1 MIKEFIERIGQVIRK
16 MLGREKIKDAIGVEV
31 AVSDKMANG
40 IDLWAKM
47 YKNEPPWKEKNIKLC
62 GLPAAIA
69 GEFARLVTLE
79 LKTEVTGNDFINEEY
94 QAVISDIRKYT
105 EYACA
110 KGGLAMKP
118 YASEGHIE
126 VDMVQADRFFP
137 TKFNS
142 RGEVTAAVFA
152 ESLTVGKKVY
162 TRLEYH
168 QHEGTMYHI
177 NNTAFVKQD
186 LDNVEVLGKEVPLT
200 AVPEWAN
207 LQEEVTLKNVKMPL
221 FAYFKIPNANN
232 VDDTSPLGVS
242 VYSRAINDIKE
253 ADNQW
258 TRLLWEFEGSELAID
273 ADITLF
279 KKDDKGNYEFPKG
292 KDRLFR
298 MMDLDD
304 NAEKYKVFAPAIRD
318 ENLINGFNAILR
330 RIEFN
335 VGLAYGTLSDPNTV
349 DKTAEEIKASKQRS
363 YSTVSDIQKSL
374 QTALEQLVY
383 AMDVMAQLSG
393 LSGRKKYEMIGAN
406 NVTIKTAE
414 GHDGTD
420 YIYSPEAVELY
431 GWICDKVDF
440 PDVNN
445 PNTLLKKAQEY
456 LNKCIN
462 LTTTIELTAVDLH
475 KIDVEIDAI
484 GLGDLI
490 PCVSTHHNLLSTPGD
505 KSTYYLVNKYEIDL
519 ENPSNT
525 KITLGKTLSTLSEK
539 TFSNEVT
546 FEKSVLIINNNVEK
560 VRETASGAND
570 KSDMAIS
577 IAQSK
582 DIEAITNLELDEIC
596 K

>member
-31 AVSDKMANG
+31 AVSDKMANE

-94 QAVISDIRKYT
+94 QAVVSDIRKYT

-142 RGEVTAAVFA
+142 RGVTAAVFA

-177 NNTAFVKQD
+177 NNKAFVKQD

-393 LSGRKKYEMIGAN
+393 LSGRKKYEMSFDWDDSIVIDKEQELASMQQ
-406 NVTIKTAE
+406 
-414 GHDGTD
+414 D
-420 YIYSPEAVELY
+420 AVAGFIRKELY
-431 GWICDKVDF
+431 VAAKYGVSEEEA
-440 PDVNN
+440 
-445 PNTLLKKAQEY
+445 LKMMPQQDER
-456 LNKCIN
+456 
-462 LTTTIELTAVDLH
+462 
-475 KIDVEIDAI
+475 
-484 GLGDLI
+484 
-490 PCVSTHHNLLSTPGD
+490 
-505 KSTYYLVNKYEIDL
+505 
-519 ENPSNT
+519 
-525 KITLGKTLSTLSEK
+525 
-539 TFSNEVT
+539 FQ
-546 FEKSVLIINNNVEK
+546 
-560 VRETASGAND
+560 
-570 KSDMAIS
+570 
-577 IAQSK
+577 IA
-582 DIEAITNLELDEIC
+582 EE
-596 K
+596 

>member
-31 AVSDKMANG
+31 AVSEKMANE

-94 QAVISDIRKYT
+94 QAVVSDIRKYT

-177 NNTAFVKQD
+177 NNKAFVKQD

-393 LSGRKKYEMIGAN
+393 LSGRKKYEMSFDWDDSIVIDKEQELASMQQ
-406 NVTIKTAE
+406 
-414 GHDGTD
+414 D
-420 YIYSPEAVELY
+420 AVAGFIRKELY
-431 GWICDKVDF
+431 VAAKYGVSEEEA
-440 PDVNN
+440 
-445 PNTLLKKAQEY
+445 LKMMPQQDER
-456 LNKCIN
+456 
-462 LTTTIELTAVDLH
+462 
-475 KIDVEIDAI
+475 
-484 GLGDLI
+484 
-490 PCVSTHHNLLSTPGD
+490 
-505 KSTYYLVNKYEIDL
+505 
-519 ENPSNT
+519 
-525 KITLGKTLSTLSEK
+525 
-539 TFSNEVT
+539 FQ
-546 FEKSVLIINNNVEK
+546 
-560 VRETASGAND
+560 
-570 KSDMAIS
+570 
-577 IAQSK
+577 IA
-582 DIEAITNLELDEIC
+582 EE
-596 K
+596 

>member
-31 AVSDKMANG
+31 AVSDKIANE

-94 QAVISDIRKYT
+94 QAVVSDIRKYT

-177 NNTAFVKQD
+177 NNKAFVKQD

-393 LSGRKKYEMIGAN
+393 LSGRKKYEMSFDWDDSIVIDKEQELASMQQ
-406 NVTIKTAE
+406 
-414 GHDGTD
+414 D
-420 YIYSPEAVELY
+420 AVAGFIRKELY
-431 GWICDKVDF
+431 VAAKYGVSEEEA
-440 PDVNN
+440 
-445 PNTLLKKAQEY
+445 LKMMPQQDER
-456 LNKCIN
+456 
-462 LTTTIELTAVDLH
+462 
-475 KIDVEIDAI
+475 
-484 GLGDLI
+484 
-490 PCVSTHHNLLSTPGD
+490 
-505 KSTYYLVNKYEIDL
+505 
-519 ENPSNT
+519 
-525 KITLGKTLSTLSEK
+525 
-539 TFSNEVT
+539 FQ
-546 FEKSVLIINNNVEK
+546 
-560 VRETASGAND
+560 
-570 KSDMAIS
+570 
-577 IAQSK
+577 IA
-582 DIEAITNLELDEIC
+582 EE
-596 K
+596 

>member
-31 AVSDKMANG
+31 AVSDKMANE

-79 LKTEVTGNDFINEEY
+79 LKTEVTGNDFINEAY
-94 QAVISDIRKYT
+94 QAVVSDIRKYT

-177 NNTAFVKQD
+177 NNKAFVKQD

-393 LSGRKKYEMIGAN
+393 LSGRKKYEMSFDWDDSIVIDKEQELASMQQ
-406 NVTIKTAE
+406 
-414 GHDGTD
+414 D
-420 YIYSPEAVELY
+420 AVAGFIRKELY
-431 GWICDKVDF
+431 VAAKYGVSEEEA
-440 PDVNN
+440 
-445 PNTLLKKAQEY
+445 LKMMPQQDER
-456 LNKCIN
+456 
-462 LTTTIELTAVDLH
+462 
-475 KIDVEIDAI
+475 
-484 GLGDLI
+484 
-490 PCVSTHHNLLSTPGD
+490 
-505 KSTYYLVNKYEIDL
+505 
-519 ENPSNT
+519 
-525 KITLGKTLSTLSEK
+525 
-539 TFSNEVT
+539 FQ
-546 FEKSVLIINNNVEK
+546 
-560 VRETASGAND
+560 
-570 KSDMAIS
+570 
-577 IAQSK
+577 IA
-582 DIEAITNLELDEIC
+582 EE
-596 K
+596 

>member
-31 AVSDKMANG
+31 AVSDKMVNG

-47 YKNEPPWKEKNIKLC
+47 YKNEPPWKEKNTKLC

-94 QAVISDIRKYT
+94 QAVVSDIRKYT

-177 NNTAFVKQD
+177 NNKAFVKQD

-393 LSGRKKYEMIGAN
+393 LSGRKKYEMSFDWDDSIVIDKEQELASMQQ
-406 NVTIKTAE
+406 
-414 GHDGTD
+414 D
-420 YIYSPEAVELY
+420 AVAGFIRKELY
-431 GWICDKVDF
+431 VAAKYGVSEEEA
-440 PDVNN
+440 
-445 PNTLLKKAQEY
+445 LKMMPQQDER
-456 LNKCIN
+456 
-462 LTTTIELTAVDLH
+462 
-475 KIDVEIDAI
+475 
-484 GLGDLI
+484 
-490 PCVSTHHNLLSTPGD
+490 
-505 KSTYYLVNKYEIDL
+505 
-519 ENPSNT
+519 
-525 KITLGKTLSTLSEK
+525 
-539 TFSNEVT
+539 FQ
-546 FEKSVLIINNNVEK
+546 
-560 VRETASGAND
+560 
-570 KSDMAIS
+570 
-577 IAQSK
+577 IA
-582 DIEAITNLELDEIC
+582 EE
-596 K
+596 

>member
-31 AVSDKMANG
+31 AISDKMAKG

-177 NNTAFVKQD
+177 NNKAFVKQD

-200 AVPEWAN
+200 AIPEWAN
-207 LQEEVTLKNVKMPL
+207 LQEEVALKNVKMPL

-242 VYSRAINDIKE
+242 VYSRAIDDIKE
-253 ADNQW
+253 ADKQW

-273 ADITLF
+273 ADITLI

-393 LSGRKKYEMIGAN
+393 LSGRKKYEMSFDWDDSIVIDKEQELASMQQ
-406 NVTIKTAE
+406 
-414 GHDGTD
+414 D
-420 YIYSPEAVELY
+420 AVAGFIRKELY
-431 GWICDKVDF
+431 VAAKYGVSEEEA
-440 PDVNN
+440 
-445 PNTLLKKAQEY
+445 LKMMPQQDER
-456 LNKCIN
+456 
-462 LTTTIELTAVDLH
+462 
-475 KIDVEIDAI
+475 
-484 GLGDLI
+484 
-490 PCVSTHHNLLSTPGD
+490 
-505 KSTYYLVNKYEIDL
+505 
-519 ENPSNT
+519 
-525 KITLGKTLSTLSEK
+525 
-539 TFSNEVT
+539 FQ
-546 FEKSVLIINNNVEK
+546 
-560 VRETASGAND
+560 
-570 KSDMAIS
+570 
-577 IAQSK
+577 IA
-582 DIEAITNLELDEIC
+582 EE
-596 K
+596 

>member
-16 MLGREKIKDAIGVEV
+16 MLGKEKIKDAIGVEV
-31 AVSDKMANG
+31 AVSDKMANR

-62 GLPAAIA
+62 ELPAAIA

-152 ESLTVGKKVY
+152 ENLTVGKRVY

-177 NNTAFVKQD
+177 NNKAFVKQD
-186 LDNVEVLGKEVPLT
+186 LDNVEVLGKEVTLT

-207 LQEEVTLKNVKMPL
+207 LKEEVTLKNIKMPL

-242 VYSRAINDIKE
+242 VYSRAIDDIKE
-253 ADNQW
+253 ADKQW

-279 KKDDKGNYEFPKG
+279 KKDDKGDYEFPKG

-298 MMDLDD
+298 MIDLDD
-304 NAEKYKVFAPAIRD
+304 NAEKYKVFAPTIRD
-318 ENLINGFNAILR
+318 ESLINGFNTILR

-393 LSGRKKYEMIGAN
+393 LSGRKKYEMSFDWDDSI
-406 NVTIKTAE
+406 VIDKE
-414 GHDGTD
+414 QELSSMQQD
-420 YIYSPEAVELY
+420 AVAGFIRKELY
-431 GWICDKVDF
+431 VAAKYGVSEAEA
-440 PDVNN
+440 
-445 PNTLLKKAQEY
+445 LKMMPQQDER
-456 LNKCIN
+456 
-462 LTTTIELTAVDLH
+462 
-475 KIDVEIDAI
+475 
-484 GLGDLI
+484 
-490 PCVSTHHNLLSTPGD
+490 
-505 KSTYYLVNKYEIDL
+505 
-519 ENPSNT
+519 
-525 KITLGKTLSTLSEK
+525 
-539 TFSNEVT
+539 FQ
-546 FEKSVLIINNNVEK
+546 
-560 VRETASGAND
+560 
-570 KSDMAIS
+570 
-577 IAQSK
+577 IA
-582 DIEAITNLELDEIC
+582 EE
-596 K
+596 

>member
-31 AVSDKMANG
+31 AVSDKMANE

-47 YKNEPPWKEKNIKLC
+47 YKNEPPWKEKNTKLC

-94 QAVISDIRKYT
+94 QAVVSDIRKYT

-142 RGEVTAAVFA
+142 RGVTAAVFA

-177 NNTAFVKQD
+177 NNKAFVKQD

-393 LSGRKKYEMIGAN
+393 LSGRKKYEMSFDWDDSIVIDKEQELASMQQ
-406 NVTIKTAE
+406 
-414 GHDGTD
+414 D
-420 YIYSPEAVELY
+420 AVAGFIRKELY
-431 GWICDKVDF
+431 VAAKYGVSEEEA
-440 PDVNN
+440 
-445 PNTLLKKAQEY
+445 LKMMPQQDER
-456 LNKCIN
+456 
-462 LTTTIELTAVDLH
+462 
-475 KIDVEIDAI
+475 
-484 GLGDLI
+484 
-490 PCVSTHHNLLSTPGD
+490 
-505 KSTYYLVNKYEIDL
+505 
-519 ENPSNT
+519 
-525 KITLGKTLSTLSEK
+525 
-539 TFSNEVT
+539 FQ
-546 FEKSVLIINNNVEK
+546 
-560 VRETASGAND
+560 
-570 KSDMAIS
+570 
-577 IAQSK
+577 IA
-582 DIEAITNLELDEIC
+582 EE
-596 K
+596 

>member
-31 AVSDKMANG
+31 AVSDKMANE

-94 QAVISDIRKYT
+94 QAVVSDIRKYT

-177 NNTAFVKQD
+177 NNKAFVKQD

-298 MMDLDD
+298 IMDLDD

-393 LSGRKKYEMIGAN
+393 LSGRKKYEMSFDWDDSIVIDKEQELASMQQ
-406 NVTIKTAE
+406 
-414 GHDGTD
+414 D
-420 YIYSPEAVELY
+420 AVAGFIRKELY
-431 GWICDKVDF
+431 VAAKYGVSEEEA
-440 PDVNN
+440 
-445 PNTLLKKAQEY
+445 LKMMPQQDER
-456 LNKCIN
+456 
-462 LTTTIELTAVDLH
+462 
-475 KIDVEIDAI
+475 
-484 GLGDLI
+484 
-490 PCVSTHHNLLSTPGD
+490 
-505 KSTYYLVNKYEIDL
+505 
-519 ENPSNT
+519 
-525 KITLGKTLSTLSEK
+525 
-539 TFSNEVT
+539 FQ
-546 FEKSVLIINNNVEK
+546 
-560 VRETASGAND
+560 
-570 KSDMAIS
+570 
-577 IAQSK
+577 IA
-582 DIEAITNLELDEIC
+582 EE
-596 K
+596 

>member
-31 AVSDKMANG
+31 AVSDKMANE

-94 QAVISDIRKYT
+94 QAVVSDIRKYT

-177 NNTAFVKQD
+177 NNKAFVKQD

-393 LSGRKKYEMIGAN
+393 LSARKKYEMSFDWDDSIVIDKEQELASMQQ
-406 NVTIKTAE
+406 
-414 GHDGTD
+414 D
-420 YIYSPEAVELY
+420 AVAGFIRKELY
-431 GWICDKVDF
+431 VAAKYGVSEEEA
-440 PDVNN
+440 
-445 PNTLLKKAQEY
+445 LKMMPQQDER
-456 LNKCIN
+456 
-462 LTTTIELTAVDLH
+462 
-475 KIDVEIDAI
+475 
-484 GLGDLI
+484 
-490 PCVSTHHNLLSTPGD
+490 
-505 KSTYYLVNKYEIDL
+505 
-519 ENPSNT
+519 
-525 KITLGKTLSTLSEK
+525 
-539 TFSNEVT
+539 FQ
-546 FEKSVLIINNNVEK
+546 
-560 VRETASGAND
+560 
-570 KSDMAIS
+570 
-577 IAQSK
+577 IA
-582 DIEAITNLELDEIC
+582 EE
-596 K
+596 

>member
-31 AVSDKMANG
+31 AVSDKMSNG

-152 ESLTVGKKVY
+152 ESLTVGQKVY

-177 NNTAFVKQD
+177 NNKAFVKQD

-393 LSGRKKYEMIGAN
+393 LSGRKKYEMSFDWDDSIVIDKEQELASMQQ
-406 NVTIKTAE
+406 
-414 GHDGTD
+414 D
-420 YIYSPEAVELY
+420 AVAGFIRKELY
-431 GWICDKVDF
+431 VAAKYGVSEEEA
-440 PDVNN
+440 
-445 PNTLLKKAQEY
+445 LKMMPQQDER
-456 LNKCIN
+456 
-462 LTTTIELTAVDLH
+462 
-475 KIDVEIDAI
+475 
-484 GLGDLI
+484 
-490 PCVSTHHNLLSTPGD
+490 
-505 KSTYYLVNKYEIDL
+505 
-519 ENPSNT
+519 
-525 KITLGKTLSTLSEK
+525 
-539 TFSNEVT
+539 FQ
-546 FEKSVLIINNNVEK
+546 
-560 VRETASGAND
+560 
-570 KSDMAIS
+570 
-577 IAQSK
+577 IA
-582 DIEAITNLELDEIC
+582 EE
-596 K
+596 

>member
-1 MIKEFIERIGQVIRK
+1 MNRPGRKRIQSFV
-16 MLGREKIKDAIGVEV
+16 DC
-31 AVSDKMANG
+31 
-40 IDLWAKM
+40 
-47 YKNEPPWKEKNIKLC
+47 P
-62 GLPAAIA
+62 AIA

-94 QAVISDIRKYT
+94 QAVVSDIRKYT

-177 NNTAFVKQD
+177 NNKAFVKQD

-393 LSGRKKYEMIGAN
+393 LSGRKKYEMSFDWDDSIVIDKEQELASMQQ
-406 NVTIKTAE
+406 
-414 GHDGTD
+414 D
-420 YIYSPEAVELY
+420 AVAGFIRKELY
-431 GWICDKVDF
+431 VAAKYGVSEEEA
-440 PDVNN
+440 
-445 PNTLLKKAQEY
+445 LKMMPQQDER
-456 LNKCIN
+456 
-462 LTTTIELTAVDLH
+462 
-475 KIDVEIDAI
+475 
-484 GLGDLI
+484 
-490 PCVSTHHNLLSTPGD
+490 
-505 KSTYYLVNKYEIDL
+505 
-519 ENPSNT
+519 
-525 KITLGKTLSTLSEK
+525 
-539 TFSNEVT
+539 FQ
-546 FEKSVLIINNNVEK
+546 
-560 VRETASGAND
+560 
-570 KSDMAIS
+570 
-577 IAQSK
+577 IA
-582 DIEAITNLELDEIC
+582 EE
-596 K
+596 

>member
-31 AVSDKMANG
+31 AVSDKMTNG

-152 ESLTVGKKVY
+152 ESLTVGQKVY

-177 NNTAFVKQD
+177 NNKAFVKQD

-393 LSGRKKYEMIGAN
+393 LSGRKKYEMSFDWDDSIVIDKEQELASMQQ
-406 NVTIKTAE
+406 
-414 GHDGTD
+414 D
-420 YIYSPEAVELY
+420 AVAGFIRKELY
-431 GWICDKVDF
+431 VAAKYGVSEEEA
-440 PDVNN
+440 
-445 PNTLLKKAQEY
+445 LKMMPQQDER
-456 LNKCIN
+456 
-462 LTTTIELTAVDLH
+462 
-475 KIDVEIDAI
+475 
-484 GLGDLI
+484 
-490 PCVSTHHNLLSTPGD
+490 
-505 KSTYYLVNKYEIDL
+505 
-519 ENPSNT
+519 
-525 KITLGKTLSTLSEK
+525 
-539 TFSNEVT
+539 FQ
-546 FEKSVLIINNNVEK
+546 
-560 VRETASGAND
+560 
-570 KSDMAIS
+570 
-577 IAQSK
+577 IA
-582 DIEAITNLELDEIC
+582 EE
-596 K
+596 

>member
-31 AVSDKMANG
+31 AVSDKMTNE

-94 QAVISDIRKYT
+94 QAVVSDIRKYT

-177 NNTAFVKQD
+177 NNKAFVKQD

-393 LSGRKKYEMIGAN
+393 LSGRKKYEMSFDWDDSIVIDKEQELASMQQ
-406 NVTIKTAE
+406 
-414 GHDGTD
+414 D
-420 YIYSPEAVELY
+420 AVAGFIRKELY
-431 GWICDKVDF
+431 VAAKYGVSEEEA
-440 PDVNN
+440 
-445 PNTLLKKAQEY
+445 LKMMPQQDER
-456 LNKCIN
+456 
-462 LTTTIELTAVDLH
+462 
-475 KIDVEIDAI
+475 
-484 GLGDLI
+484 
-490 PCVSTHHNLLSTPGD
+490 
-505 KSTYYLVNKYEIDL
+505 
-519 ENPSNT
+519 
-525 KITLGKTLSTLSEK
+525 
-539 TFSNEVT
+539 FQ
-546 FEKSVLIINNNVEK
+546 
-560 VRETASGAND
+560 
-570 KSDMAIS
+570 
-577 IAQSK
+577 IA
-582 DIEAITNLELDEIC
+582 EE
-596 K
+596 

>member
-31 AVSDKMANG
+31 AVSDKMTNEIA
-40 IDLWAKM
+40 LWAKM

-94 QAVISDIRKYT
+94 QAVVSDIRKYT

-177 NNTAFVKQD
+177 NNKAFVKQD

-393 LSGRKKYEMIGAN
+393 LSGRKKYEMSFDWDDSIVIDKEQELASMQQ
-406 NVTIKTAE
+406 
-414 GHDGTD
+414 D
-420 YIYSPEAVELY
+420 AVAGFIRKELY
-431 GWICDKVDF
+431 VAAKYGVSEEEA
-440 PDVNN
+440 
-445 PNTLLKKAQEY
+445 LKMMPQQDER
-456 LNKCIN
+456 
-462 LTTTIELTAVDLH
+462 
-475 KIDVEIDAI
+475 
-484 GLGDLI
+484 
-490 PCVSTHHNLLSTPGD
+490 
-505 KSTYYLVNKYEIDL
+505 
-519 ENPSNT
+519 
-525 KITLGKTLSTLSEK
+525 
-539 TFSNEVT
+539 FQ
-546 FEKSVLIINNNVEK
+546 
-560 VRETASGAND
+560 
-570 KSDMAIS
+570 
-577 IAQSK
+577 IA
-582 DIEAITNLELDEIC
+582 EE
-596 K
+596 

>member
-1 MIKEFIERIGQVIRK
+1 
-16 MLGREKIKDAIGVEV
+16 
-31 AVSDKMANG
+31 MANG

-152 ESLTVGKKVY
+152 ESLTVGQKVY

-177 NNTAFVKQD
+177 NNKAFVKQD

-393 LSGRKKYEMIGAN
+393 LSGRKKYEMSFDWDDSIVIDKEQELASMQQ
-406 NVTIKTAE
+406 
-414 GHDGTD
+414 D
-420 YIYSPEAVELY
+420 AVAGFIRKELY
-431 GWICDKVDF
+431 VAAKYGVSEEEA
-440 PDVNN
+440 
-445 PNTLLKKAQEY
+445 LKMMPQQDER
-456 LNKCIN
+456 
-462 LTTTIELTAVDLH
+462 
-475 KIDVEIDAI
+475 
-484 GLGDLI
+484 
-490 PCVSTHHNLLSTPGD
+490 
-505 KSTYYLVNKYEIDL
+505 
-519 ENPSNT
+519 
-525 KITLGKTLSTLSEK
+525 
-539 TFSNEVT
+539 FQ
-546 FEKSVLIINNNVEK
+546 
-560 VRETASGAND
+560 
-570 KSDMAIS
+570 
-577 IAQSK
+577 IA
-582 DIEAITNLELDEIC
+582 EE
-596 K
+596 

>member
-31 AVSDKMANG
+31 AVSDKMANE

-94 QAVISDIRKYT
+94 QAVVSDIRKYT

-177 NNTAFVKQD
+177 NNKAFVKQD

-318 ENLINGFNAILR
+318 ENLINGFNVILR

-393 LSGRKKYEMIGAN
+393 LSGRKKYEMSFDWDDSIVIDKEQELASMQQ
-406 NVTIKTAE
+406 
-414 GHDGTD
+414 D
-420 YIYSPEAVELY
+420 AVAGFIRKELY
-431 GWICDKVDF
+431 VAAKYGVSEEEA
-440 PDVNN
+440 
-445 PNTLLKKAQEY
+445 LKMMLQQDER
-456 LNKCIN
+456 
-462 LTTTIELTAVDLH
+462 
-475 KIDVEIDAI
+475 
-484 GLGDLI
+484 
-490 PCVSTHHNLLSTPGD
+490 
-505 KSTYYLVNKYEIDL
+505 
-519 ENPSNT
+519 
-525 KITLGKTLSTLSEK
+525 
-539 TFSNEVT
+539 FQ
-546 FEKSVLIINNNVEK
+546 
-560 VRETASGAND
+560 
-570 KSDMAIS
+570 
-577 IAQSK
+577 IA
-582 DIEAITNLELDEIC
+582 EE
-596 K
+596 

>member
-31 AVSDKMANG
+31 AVSDKMANE

-47 YKNEPPWKEKNIKLC
+47 YKNEPPGKEKNIKLC

-94 QAVISDIRKYT
+94 QAVVSDIRKYT

-177 NNTAFVKQD
+177 NNKAFVKQD

-393 LSGRKKYEMIGAN
+393 LSGRKKYEMSFDWDDSIVIDKEQELASMQQ
-406 NVTIKTAE
+406 
-414 GHDGTD
+414 D
-420 YIYSPEAVELY
+420 AVAGFIRKELY
-431 GWICDKVDF
+431 VAAKYGVSEEEA
-440 PDVNN
+440 
-445 PNTLLKKAQEY
+445 LKMMPQQDER
-456 LNKCIN
+456 
-462 LTTTIELTAVDLH
+462 
-475 KIDVEIDAI
+475 
-484 GLGDLI
+484 
-490 PCVSTHHNLLSTPGD
+490 
-505 KSTYYLVNKYEIDL
+505 
-519 ENPSNT
+519 
-525 KITLGKTLSTLSEK
+525 
-539 TFSNEVT
+539 FQ
-546 FEKSVLIINNNVEK
+546 
-560 VRETASGAND
+560 
-570 KSDMAIS
+570 
-577 IAQSK
+577 IA
-582 DIEAITNLELDEIC
+582 EE
-596 K
+596 

>member
-31 AVSDKMANG
+31 AVSDKMANE

-142 RGEVTAAVFA
+142 RGEVAAAVFA

-177 NNTAFVKQD
+177 NNKAFVKQD

-258 TRLLWEFEGSELAID
+258 TRILWEFEGSELAID

-393 LSGRKKYEMIGAN
+393 FSGRKKYEMSFDWDDSIVIDKEQELASMQQ
-406 NVTIKTAE
+406 
-414 GHDGTD
+414 D
-420 YIYSPEAVELY
+420 AVAGFIRKELY
-431 GWICDKVDF
+431 VAAKYGVSEEEA
-440 PDVNN
+440 
-445 PNTLLKKAQEY
+445 LKMMPQQDER
-456 LNKCIN
+456 
-462 LTTTIELTAVDLH
+462 
-475 KIDVEIDAI
+475 
-484 GLGDLI
+484 
-490 PCVSTHHNLLSTPGD
+490 
-505 KSTYYLVNKYEIDL
+505 
-519 ENPSNT
+519 
-525 KITLGKTLSTLSEK
+525 
-539 TFSNEVT
+539 FQ
-546 FEKSVLIINNNVEK
+546 
-560 VRETASGAND
+560 
-570 KSDMAIS
+570 
-577 IAQSK
+577 IA
-582 DIEAITNLELDEIC
+582 EE
-596 K
+596 

>member
-31 AVSDKMANG
+31 AVSDKMANE

-177 NNTAFVKQD
+177 NNKAFVKQD

-393 LSGRKKYEMIGAN
+393 LSGRKKYEMSFDWDDSIVIDKEQELASMQQ
-406 NVTIKTAE
+406 
-414 GHDGTD
+414 D
-420 YIYSPEAVELY
+420 AVAGFIRKELY
-431 GWICDKVDF
+431 VAVKYGVSEEEA
-440 PDVNN
+440 
-445 PNTLLKKAQEY
+445 LKMMPQQDER
-456 LNKCIN
+456 
-462 LTTTIELTAVDLH
+462 
-475 KIDVEIDAI
+475 
-484 GLGDLI
+484 
-490 PCVSTHHNLLSTPGD
+490 
-505 KSTYYLVNKYEIDL
+505 
-519 ENPSNT
+519 
-525 KITLGKTLSTLSEK
+525 
-539 TFSNEVT
+539 FQ
-546 FEKSVLIINNNVEK
+546 
-560 VRETASGAND
+560 
-570 KSDMAIS
+570 
-577 IAQSK
+577 IA
-582 DIEAITNLELDEIC
+582 EE
-596 K
+596 

>member
-79 LKTEVTGNDFINEEY
+79 LKTEVTGNDFINKEY
-94 QAVISDIRKYT
+94 QAVVSDIRKYT

-142 RGEVTAAVFA
+142 RGVTAAVFA

-177 NNTAFVKQD
+177 NNKAFVKQD

-363 YSTVSDIQKSL
+363 HSTVSDIQKSL

-393 LSGRKKYEMIGAN
+393 LSGRKKYEMRFDWDDSI
-406 NVTIKTAE
+406 VTDREQDRKQDIQDVSM
-414 GHDGTD
+414 G
-420 YIYSPEAVELY
+420 IMRPEEYRAKWYGETVEQAR
-431 GWICDKVDF
+431 K
-440 PDVNN
+440 
-445 PNTLLKKAQEY
+445 
-456 LNKCIN
+456 N
-462 LTTTIELTAVDLH
+462 LPEQNQVM
-475 KIDVEIDAI
+475 E
-484 GLGDLI
+484 
-490 PCVSTHHNLLSTPGD
+490 
-505 KSTYYLVNKYEIDL
+505 
-519 ENPSNT
+519 
-525 KITLGKTLSTLSEK
+525 
-539 TFSNEVT
+539 
-546 FEKSVLIINNNVEK
+546 
-560 VRETASGAND
+560 
-570 KSDMAIS
+570 
-577 IAQSK
+577 
-582 DIEAITNLELDEIC
+582 
-596 K
+596 

>member
-31 AVSDKMANG
+31 AVSDKMANE

-79 LKTEVTGNDFINEEY
+79 LKTEVTGNDFISEEY
-94 QAVISDIRKYT
+94 QAVVSDIRKYT

-177 NNTAFVKQD
+177 NNKAFVKQD

-393 LSGRKKYEMIGAN
+393 LSGRKKYEMSFDWDDSIVIDKEQELASMQQ
-406 NVTIKTAE
+406 
-414 GHDGTD
+414 D
-420 YIYSPEAVELY
+420 AVAGFIRKELY
-431 GWICDKVDF
+431 VAAKYGVSEEEA
-440 PDVNN
+440 
-445 PNTLLKKAQEY
+445 LKMMPQQDER
-456 LNKCIN
+456 
-462 LTTTIELTAVDLH
+462 
-475 KIDVEIDAI
+475 
-484 GLGDLI
+484 
-490 PCVSTHHNLLSTPGD
+490 
-505 KSTYYLVNKYEIDL
+505 
-519 ENPSNT
+519 
-525 KITLGKTLSTLSEK
+525 
-539 TFSNEVT
+539 FQ
-546 FEKSVLIINNNVEK
+546 
-560 VRETASGAND
+560 
-570 KSDMAIS
+570 
-577 IAQSK
+577 IA
-582 DIEAITNLELDEIC
+582 EE
-596 K
+596 

>member
-31 AVSDKMANG
+31 AVSDKMANE

-126 VDMVQADRFFP
+126 VEMVQADRFFP

-152 ESLTVGKKVY
+152 ESLTVGQKVY

-177 NNTAFVKQD
+177 NNKAFVKQD

-393 LSGRKKYEMIGAN
+393 LSGRKKYEMSFDWDDSIVIDKEQELASMQQ
-406 NVTIKTAE
+406 
-414 GHDGTD
+414 D
-420 YIYSPEAVELY
+420 AVAGFIRKELY
-431 GWICDKVDF
+431 VAAKYGVSEEEA
-440 PDVNN
+440 
-445 PNTLLKKAQEY
+445 LKMMPQQDER
-456 LNKCIN
+456 
-462 LTTTIELTAVDLH
+462 
-475 KIDVEIDAI
+475 
-484 GLGDLI
+484 
-490 PCVSTHHNLLSTPGD
+490 
-505 KSTYYLVNKYEIDL
+505 
-519 ENPSNT
+519 
-525 KITLGKTLSTLSEK
+525 
-539 TFSNEVT
+539 FQ
-546 FEKSVLIINNNVEK
+546 
-560 VRETASGAND
+560 
-570 KSDMAIS
+570 
-577 IAQSK
+577 IA
-582 DIEAITNLELDEIC
+582 EE
-596 K
+596 

>member
-31 AVSDKMANG
+31 AVSDKMANE

-94 QAVISDIRKYT
+94 QAVVSDIRKYT

-142 RGEVTAAVFA
+142 RGEVMAAVFA

-177 NNTAFVKQD
+177 NNKAFVKQD

-393 LSGRKKYEMIGAN
+393 LSGRKKYEMSFDWDDSIVIDKEQELASMQQ
-406 NVTIKTAE
+406 
-414 GHDGTD
+414 D
-420 YIYSPEAVELY
+420 AVAGFIRKELY
-431 GWICDKVDF
+431 VAAKYGVSEEEA
-440 PDVNN
+440 
-445 PNTLLKKAQEY
+445 LKMMPQQDER
-456 LNKCIN
+456 
-462 LTTTIELTAVDLH
+462 
-475 KIDVEIDAI
+475 
-484 GLGDLI
+484 
-490 PCVSTHHNLLSTPGD
+490 
-505 KSTYYLVNKYEIDL
+505 
-519 ENPSNT
+519 
-525 KITLGKTLSTLSEK
+525 
-539 TFSNEVT
+539 FQ
-546 FEKSVLIINNNVEK
+546 
-560 VRETASGAND
+560 
-570 KSDMAIS
+570 
-577 IAQSK
+577 IA
-582 DIEAITNLELDEIC
+582 EE
-596 K
+596 

>member
-31 AVSDKMANG
+31 AVSDKMANE

-94 QAVISDIRKYT
+94 QAVVSDIRKYT

-177 NNTAFVKQD
+177 NNKAFVKQD

-279 KKDDKGNYEFPKG
+279 KNDDKGNYEFPKG

-393 LSGRKKYEMIGAN
+393 LSGRKKYEMSFDWDDSIVIDKEQELASMQQ
-406 NVTIKTAE
+406 
-414 GHDGTD
+414 D
-420 YIYSPEAVELY
+420 AVAGFIRKELY
-431 GWICDKVDF
+431 VAAKYGVSEEEA
-440 PDVNN
+440 
-445 PNTLLKKAQEY
+445 LKMMPQQDER
-456 LNKCIN
+456 
-462 LTTTIELTAVDLH
+462 
-475 KIDVEIDAI
+475 
-484 GLGDLI
+484 
-490 PCVSTHHNLLSTPGD
+490 
-505 KSTYYLVNKYEIDL
+505 
-519 ENPSNT
+519 
-525 KITLGKTLSTLSEK
+525 
-539 TFSNEVT
+539 FQ
-546 FEKSVLIINNNVEK
+546 
-560 VRETASGAND
+560 
-570 KSDMAIS
+570 
-577 IAQSK
+577 IA
-582 DIEAITNLELDEIC
+582 EE
-596 K
+596 

>member
-31 AVSDKMANG
+31 AVSDKMANE

-94 QAVISDIRKYT
+94 QAVVSDIRKYT

-177 NNTAFVKQD
+177 NNKAFVKQD

-393 LSGRKKYEMIGAN
+393 LSGRKKYEMSFEWDDSIVIDKEQELASMQQ
-406 NVTIKTAE
+406 
-414 GHDGTD
+414 D
-420 YIYSPEAVELY
+420 AVAGFIRKELY
-431 GWICDKVDF
+431 VAAKYGVSEEEA
-440 PDVNN
+440 
-445 PNTLLKKAQEY
+445 LKMMPQQDER
-456 LNKCIN
+456 
-462 LTTTIELTAVDLH
+462 
-475 KIDVEIDAI
+475 
-484 GLGDLI
+484 
-490 PCVSTHHNLLSTPGD
+490 
-505 KSTYYLVNKYEIDL
+505 
-519 ENPSNT
+519 
-525 KITLGKTLSTLSEK
+525 
-539 TFSNEVT
+539 FQ
-546 FEKSVLIINNNVEK
+546 
-560 VRETASGAND
+560 
-570 KSDMAIS
+570 
-577 IAQSK
+577 IA
-582 DIEAITNLELDEIC
+582 EE
-596 K
+596 

>member
-31 AVSDKMANG
+31 AVSDKMANE

-94 QAVISDIRKYT
+94 QAVVSDIRKYT

-142 RGEVTAAVFA
+142 RGEVTAVVFA

-177 NNTAFVKQD
+177 NNKAFVKQD

-393 LSGRKKYEMIGAN
+393 LSGRKKYEMSFDWDDSIVIDKEQELASMQQ
-406 NVTIKTAE
+406 
-414 GHDGTD
+414 D
-420 YIYSPEAVELY
+420 AVAGFIRKELY
-431 GWICDKVDF
+431 VAAKYGVSEEEA
-440 PDVNN
+440 
-445 PNTLLKKAQEY
+445 LKMMPQQDER
-456 LNKCIN
+456 
-462 LTTTIELTAVDLH
+462 
-475 KIDVEIDAI
+475 
-484 GLGDLI
+484 
-490 PCVSTHHNLLSTPGD
+490 
-505 KSTYYLVNKYEIDL
+505 
-519 ENPSNT
+519 
-525 KITLGKTLSTLSEK
+525 
-539 TFSNEVT
+539 FQ
-546 FEKSVLIINNNVEK
+546 
-560 VRETASGAND
+560 
-570 KSDMAIS
+570 
-577 IAQSK
+577 IA
-582 DIEAITNLELDEIC
+582 EE
-596 K
+596 

>member
-16 MLGREKIKDAIGVEV
+16 MLGREKIKDAIGVAV
-31 AVSDKMANG
+31 AVSDKMANR

-177 NNTAFVKQD
+177 NNKAFVKQD

-393 LSGRKKYEMIGAN
+393 LYGRKKYEMSFDWDDSIVIDKEQELASMQQ
-406 NVTIKTAE
+406 
-414 GHDGTD
+414 D
-420 YIYSPEAVELY
+420 AVAGFIRKELY
-431 GWICDKVDF
+431 VAAKYGVSEEEA
-440 PDVNN
+440 
-445 PNTLLKKAQEY
+445 LKMMPQQDER
-456 LNKCIN
+456 
-462 LTTTIELTAVDLH
+462 
-475 KIDVEIDAI
+475 
-484 GLGDLI
+484 
-490 PCVSTHHNLLSTPGD
+490 
-505 KSTYYLVNKYEIDL
+505 
-519 ENPSNT
+519 
-525 KITLGKTLSTLSEK
+525 
-539 TFSNEVT
+539 FQ
-546 FEKSVLIINNNVEK
+546 
-560 VRETASGAND
+560 
-570 KSDMAIS
+570 
-577 IAQSK
+577 IA
-582 DIEAITNLELDEIC
+582 EE
-596 K
+596 

>member
-1 MIKEFIERIGQVIRK
+1 M
-16 MLGREKIKDAIGVEV
+16 
-31 AVSDKMANG
+31 
-40 IDLWAKM
+40 
-47 YKNEPPWKEKNIKLC
+47 
-62 GLPAAIA
+62 PAAIA

-393 LSGRKKYEMIGAN
+393 LSGRKKYEMSFDWDDSIVIDKEQELASMQQ
-406 NVTIKTAE
+406 
-414 GHDGTD
+414 D
-420 YIYSPEAVELY
+420 AVAGFIRKELY
-431 GWICDKVDF
+431 VAAKYGVSEEEA
-440 PDVNN
+440 
-445 PNTLLKKAQEY
+445 LKMMPQQDER
-456 LNKCIN
+456 
-462 LTTTIELTAVDLH
+462 
-475 KIDVEIDAI
+475 
-484 GLGDLI
+484 
-490 PCVSTHHNLLSTPGD
+490 
-505 KSTYYLVNKYEIDL
+505 
-519 ENPSNT
+519 
-525 KITLGKTLSTLSEK
+525 
-539 TFSNEVT
+539 FQ
-546 FEKSVLIINNNVEK
+546 
-560 VRETASGAND
+560 
-570 KSDMAIS
+570 
-577 IAQSK
+577 IA
-582 DIEAITNLELDEIC
+582 EE
-596 K
+596 

>member
-31 AVSDKMANG
+31 AVSDKMANE

-177 NNTAFVKQD
+177 NNKAFVKQD

-200 AVPEWAN
+200 AIPEWAN

-232 VDDTSPLGVS
+232 VDDTSPLGAS

-393 LSGRKKYEMIGAN
+393 LSGRKKYEMSFDWDDSIVIDKEQELASMQQ
-406 NVTIKTAE
+406 
-414 GHDGTD
+414 D
-420 YIYSPEAVELY
+420 AVAGFIRKELY
-431 GWICDKVDF
+431 VAAKYGVSEEEA
-440 PDVNN
+440 
-445 PNTLLKKAQEY
+445 LKMMPQQDER
-456 LNKCIN
+456 
-462 LTTTIELTAVDLH
+462 
-475 KIDVEIDAI
+475 
-484 GLGDLI
+484 
-490 PCVSTHHNLLSTPGD
+490 
-505 KSTYYLVNKYEIDL
+505 
-519 ENPSNT
+519 
-525 KITLGKTLSTLSEK
+525 
-539 TFSNEVT
+539 FQ
-546 FEKSVLIINNNVEK
+546 
-560 VRETASGAND
+560 
-570 KSDMAIS
+570 
-577 IAQSK
+577 IA
-582 DIEAITNLELDEIC
+582 EE
-596 K
+596 

>member
-31 AVSDKMANG
+31 AVSDKMANE

-94 QAVISDIRKYT
+94 QAVVSDIRKYT

-110 KGGLAMKP
+110 KVGLAMKP

-177 NNTAFVKQD
+177 NNKAFVKQD

-393 LSGRKKYEMIGAN
+393 LSGRKKYEMSFDWDDSIVIDKEQELASMQQ
-406 NVTIKTAE
+406 
-414 GHDGTD
+414 D
-420 YIYSPEAVELY
+420 AVAGFIRKELY
-431 GWICDKVDF
+431 VAAKYGVSEEEA
-440 PDVNN
+440 
-445 PNTLLKKAQEY
+445 LKMMPQQDER
-456 LNKCIN
+456 
-462 LTTTIELTAVDLH
+462 
-475 KIDVEIDAI
+475 
-484 GLGDLI
+484 
-490 PCVSTHHNLLSTPGD
+490 
-505 KSTYYLVNKYEIDL
+505 
-519 ENPSNT
+519 
-525 KITLGKTLSTLSEK
+525 
-539 TFSNEVT
+539 FQ
-546 FEKSVLIINNNVEK
+546 
-560 VRETASGAND
+560 
-570 KSDMAIS
+570 
-577 IAQSK
+577 IA
-582 DIEAITNLELDEIC
+582 EE
-596 K
+596 

>member
-31 AVSDKMANG
+31 AVSDKMANE

-94 QAVISDIRKYT
+94 QAVVSDIRKYT

-177 NNTAFVKQD
+177 NNKAFVKQD

-393 LSGRKKYEMIGAN
+393 LSGRKKYEMSFDWDDSIVIDKEQELASMQQ
-406 NVTIKTAE
+406 
-414 GHDGTD
+414 D
-420 YIYSPEAVELY
+420 AVAGFIRKELY
-431 GWICDKVDF
+431 VVAKYGVSEEEA
-440 PDVNN
+440 
-445 PNTLLKKAQEY
+445 LKMMPQQDER
-456 LNKCIN
+456 
-462 LTTTIELTAVDLH
+462 
-475 KIDVEIDAI
+475 
-484 GLGDLI
+484 
-490 PCVSTHHNLLSTPGD
+490 
-505 KSTYYLVNKYEIDL
+505 
-519 ENPSNT
+519 
-525 KITLGKTLSTLSEK
+525 
-539 TFSNEVT
+539 FQ
-546 FEKSVLIINNNVEK
+546 
-560 VRETASGAND
+560 
-570 KSDMAIS
+570 
-577 IAQSK
+577 IA
-582 DIEAITNLELDEIC
+582 EE
-596 K
+596 

>member
-31 AVSDKMANG
+31 AVSDKMANE

-94 QAVISDIRKYT
+94 QAVVSDIRKYT

-177 NNTAFVKQD
+177 NNKAFVKQD

-393 LSGRKKYEMIGAN
+393 FSGRKKYEMSFDWDDSIVIDKEQELASMQQ
-406 NVTIKTAE
+406 
-414 GHDGTD
+414 D
-420 YIYSPEAVELY
+420 AVAGFIRKELY
-431 GWICDKVDF
+431 VAAKYGVSEEEA
-440 PDVNN
+440 
-445 PNTLLKKAQEY
+445 LKMMPQQDER
-456 LNKCIN
+456 
-462 LTTTIELTAVDLH
+462 
-475 KIDVEIDAI
+475 
-484 GLGDLI
+484 
-490 PCVSTHHNLLSTPGD
+490 
-505 KSTYYLVNKYEIDL
+505 
-519 ENPSNT
+519 
-525 KITLGKTLSTLSEK
+525 
-539 TFSNEVT
+539 FQ
-546 FEKSVLIINNNVEK
+546 
-560 VRETASGAND
+560 
-570 KSDMAIS
+570 
-577 IAQSK
+577 IA
-582 DIEAITNLELDEIC
+582 EE
-596 K
+596 

>member
-16 MLGREKIKDAIGVEV
+16 MLGREKIKDAIEVEV

-94 QAVISDIRKYT
+94 QAVVSDIRKYT

-177 NNTAFVKQD
+177 NNKAFVKQD

-200 AVPEWAN
+200 AIPEWAN
-207 LQEEVTLKNVKMPL
+207 LKEEVTLKNIKMPL

-393 LSGRKKYEMIGAN
+393 LSGRKKYEMSFDWDDSIVIDKEQELASMQQ
-406 NVTIKTAE
+406 
-414 GHDGTD
+414 D
-420 YIYSPEAVELY
+420 AVAGFIRKELY
-431 GWICDKVDF
+431 VAAKYGVSEEEA
-440 PDVNN
+440 
-445 PNTLLKKAQEY
+445 LKMMPQQDER
-456 LNKCIN
+456 
-462 LTTTIELTAVDLH
+462 
-475 KIDVEIDAI
+475 
-484 GLGDLI
+484 
-490 PCVSTHHNLLSTPGD
+490 
-505 KSTYYLVNKYEIDL
+505 
-519 ENPSNT
+519 
-525 KITLGKTLSTLSEK
+525 
-539 TFSNEVT
+539 FQ
-546 FEKSVLIINNNVEK
+546 
-560 VRETASGAND
+560 
-570 KSDMAIS
+570 
-577 IAQSK
+577 IA
-582 DIEAITNLELDEIC
+582 EE
-596 K
+596 

>member
-31 AVSDKMANG
+31 AVSDKMANE

-177 NNTAFVKQD
+177 NNKAFVKQD
-186 LDNVEVLGKEVPLT
+186 LDNVEVLGKEFPLT

-393 LSGRKKYEMIGAN
+393 LSGRKKYEMSFDWDDSIVIDKEQELASMQQ
-406 NVTIKTAE
+406 
-414 GHDGTD
+414 D
-420 YIYSPEAVELY
+420 AVAGFIRKELY
-431 GWICDKVDF
+431 VAAKYGVSEEEA
-440 PDVNN
+440 
-445 PNTLLKKAQEY
+445 LKMMPQQDER
-456 LNKCIN
+456 
-462 LTTTIELTAVDLH
+462 
-475 KIDVEIDAI
+475 
-484 GLGDLI
+484 
-490 PCVSTHHNLLSTPGD
+490 
-505 KSTYYLVNKYEIDL
+505 
-519 ENPSNT
+519 
-525 KITLGKTLSTLSEK
+525 
-539 TFSNEVT
+539 FQ
-546 FEKSVLIINNNVEK
+546 
-560 VRETASGAND
+560 
-570 KSDMAIS
+570 
-577 IAQSK
+577 IA
-582 DIEAITNLELDEIC
+582 EE
-596 K
+596 